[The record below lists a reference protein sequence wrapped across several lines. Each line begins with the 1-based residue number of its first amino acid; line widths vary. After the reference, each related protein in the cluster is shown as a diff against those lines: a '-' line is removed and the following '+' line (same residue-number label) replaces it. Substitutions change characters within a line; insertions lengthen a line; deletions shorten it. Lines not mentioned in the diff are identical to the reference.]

1 MKRWSVGLLVTSWIL
16 FISSLFLTAVRTEV
30 PGVEIWG
37 TRRDIPVSFLGWQA
51 AWAGFRLL
59 PDLADNPS
67 LVLWVLAA
75 LGNLVFILSP
85 LCLVRRWQ
93 RLSQIL
99 PTLLLAA
106 TLWEASMF
114 VQLGGWRTFTVGYYA
129 WVLAFALGT
138 VGTYL
143 NQRAG
148 VRRVPAGV
156 Q

>member
-1 MKRWSVGLLVTSWIL
+1 MKRWSVGLLVASWIL
-16 FISSLFLTAVRTEV
+16 FTSSLFLPAVRTV
-30 PGVEIWG
+30 VSGKSLILPG
-37 TRRDIPVSFLGWQA
+37 RDIPVSILGWEA
-51 AWAGFRLL
+51 ALDAFVALL
-59 PDLADNPS
+59 YLADNLS
-67 LVLWVLAA
+67 LVLWALAA

-85 LCLVRRWQ
+85 LCLVRRWH
-93 RLSQIL
+93 RLSRIL

-106 TLWEASMF
+106 TLCAAGLF
-114 VQLGGWRTFTVGYYA
+114 VQLGGWMTFAVGYYT

-138 VGTYL
+138 MGTYL

>member
-1 MKRWSVGLLVTSWIL
+1 MKRWSVGLLVASWIL
-16 FISSLFLTAVRTEV
+16 FGISLFLPAARATAGKDL
-30 PGVEIWG
+30 PLPS
-37 TRRDIPVSFLGWQA
+37 DPVTFLGWGA
-51 AWAGFRLL
+51 AWAGLRGL
-59 PDLADNPS
+59 PDLAEDPS
-67 LVLWVLAA
+67 LVLWTLAA

-85 LCLVRRWQ
+85 LCLVRRWH
-93 RLSQIL
+93 RPSRIL

-106 TLWEASMF
+106 TLCAAGLF
-114 VQLGGWRTFTVGYYA
+114 VQLGGWKVFMVGYYA

-148 VRRVPAGV
+148 IRRVPAGV